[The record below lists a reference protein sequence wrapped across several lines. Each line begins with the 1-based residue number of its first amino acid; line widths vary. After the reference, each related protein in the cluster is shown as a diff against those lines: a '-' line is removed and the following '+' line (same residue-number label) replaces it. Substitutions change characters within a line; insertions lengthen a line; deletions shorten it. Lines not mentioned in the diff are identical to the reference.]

1 MYINVYVENVD
12 LIRRLNQRQ
21 ESIKNMMCL
30 TGKSRNAG
38 KNWKKWQYTRER
50 LFEDYVCRIIDA
62 EQYETFSK
70 QDAETEKE
78 IQNNME
84 ILLKHQVGYEKIFH
98 TEEEWEALINKYR
111 NTRTL
116 TKEMVNVCRKN
127 RNT

>member
-1 MYINVYVENVD
+1 
-12 LIRRLNQRQ
+12 
-21 ESIKNMMCL
+21 MMCL

-38 KNWKKWQYTRER
+38 KNWKKWQYTGKR

-84 ILLKHQVGYEKIFH
+84 ILLKHQVGYAKKFSHRGRMGNIDQ
-98 TEEEWEALINKYR
+98 
-111 NTRTL
+111 
-116 TKEMVNVCRKN
+116 
-127 RNT
+127 

>member
-1 MYINVYVENVD
+1 MNDYVLRVIRAHINVYVENVD

-21 ESIKNMMCL
+21 ESIKKYDVFN
-30 TGKSRNAG
+30 REI
-38 KNWKKWQYTRER
+38 KKCRKELEKVAVHRER

-84 ILLKHQVGYEKIFH
+84 ILLKHQVGYEKNFQHRGRMGNIDQ
-98 TEEEWEALINKYR
+98 
-111 NTRTL
+111 
-116 TKEMVNVCRKN
+116 
-127 RNT
+127 